1 MKRFGISTMCLLTAI
16 AFTGCTPS
24 VDQPPPGPGATA
36 PSAPSASPLPESGYK
51 AAITVVSPPPK
62 TMRAG
67 EAATVKAKVK
77 NMGTVAWPAG
87 VPGGN
92 YRVTLGNHWL
102 DKNGKAVVLD
112 DGRAD
117 LPHDVKA
124 GEEVE
129 LTLRI
134 NAPKAAGDYILELD
148 LVHEGLSWFTAHGSQ
163 IVKIPIK
170 VQ

>member
-1 MKRFGISTMCLLTAI
+1 MKRFVIFILFLLIAV

-24 VDQPPPGPGATA
+24 EDQPPGSVASTA
-36 PSAPSASPLPESGYK
+36 SGSPLPDSGYK
-51 AAITVVSPPPK
+51 AAITVVSPPPQ
-62 TMRAG
+62 TMHGG
-67 EAATVKAKVK
+67 ETATVKAKVK

-87 VPGGN
+87 VPGGK

-102 DKNGKAVVLD
+102 DKNGNTVVLD

-117 LPHDVKA
+117 LPHDVKP

-129 LTLRI
+129 LTLPVK
-134 NAPKAAGDYILELD
+134 APKAAGDYVLELD
-148 LVHEGLSWFTAHGSQ
+148 MVHEGITWFTAHGSQ
-163 IVKIPIK
+163 IAKINIR